1 MLHTI
6 FDWHRCQ
13 KICLARSSGEA
24 GHERKH
30 IWSTLLSNKPI
41 LLLNLQW
48 VQRAQGHSPCDLL
61 RHRSKRTR
69 DVLSESQ
76 GMRTHF
82 SVLYQQPAFQWNNSP
97 KSNQSFLEPLDL
109 SNPVDKEEMLNKWWG
124 LTVASSRE
132 EGHPVDVDGYGTML
146 VMEVMDMV
154 CGAQAG
160 RHTGTGC
167 SVRHRGQQGQR

>member
-1 MLHTI
+1 MVAESKWITTKVLTHHSTKINAFKQLKLQQVIQTCSTGQLFECEDYDTLTGHSTYARAQQKDSLSMLHTI

-13 KICLARSSGEA
+13 KRCLARSSGEA

-30 IWSTLLSNKPI
+30 IWPTLLSNKPI
-41 LLLNLQW
+41 LLNLQW

-97 KSNQSFLEPLDL
+97 
-109 SNPVDKEEMLNKWWG
+109 
-124 LTVASSRE
+124 
-132 EGHPVDVDGYGTML
+132 
-146 VMEVMDMV
+146 
-154 CGAQAG
+154 
-160 RHTGTGC
+160 
-167 SVRHRGQQGQR
+167 